1 MQFKGE
7 CEPGFINW
15 TRKTVSGVIKVT
27 SSWWPLLSGHLS
39 NTDTSL
45 SPFDV
50 RIRDVRMYNM
60 FSSGPQTEKKDTFL
74 FLLVLVSPRL
84 QTMKKSNKM
93 WETILYHVQIIFYIV
108 IIVLW
113 QVPECFSHTVRS
125 RIAISKFHFSIA
137 EMLITNFYLTKECS
151 FENVFAVEF

>member
-1 MQFKGE
+1 MQFKGK

-50 RIRDVRMYNM
+50 RIRDVRLYNM
-60 FSSGPQTEKKDTFL
+60 FSSDPQTEKKILFYFFWFWFRLGSKQWKSQIRCERPFFITFTL
-74 FLLVLVSPRL
+74 SFTSSSSSFGKFRNVSPIPCGPAWQFLNFISQLLKCSSQTSIWQRNAVLKMSL
-84 QTMKKSNKM
+84 Q
-93 WETILYHVQIIFYIV
+93 
-108 IIVLW
+108 
-113 QVPECFSHTVRS
+113 
-125 RIAISKFHFSIA
+125 
-137 EMLITNFYLTKECS
+137 
-151 FENVFAVEF
+151 